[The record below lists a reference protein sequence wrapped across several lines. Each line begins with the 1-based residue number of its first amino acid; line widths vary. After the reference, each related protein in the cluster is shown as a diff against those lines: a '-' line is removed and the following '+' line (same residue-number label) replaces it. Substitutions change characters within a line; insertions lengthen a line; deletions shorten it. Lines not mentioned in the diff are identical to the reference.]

1 MFIPL
6 PIPTDALEHQIVC
19 KVDGILCGLVNKQL
33 LSTYTFTIQ
42 IVVLFCLSSKL
53 QQPHGKHA
61 SSSYVDILKTI
72 AILPCAVSCGLIQI
86 YFVRSINKCVWFWIL
101 SLDHTKDIWMMG
113 LIIHHIYKRCNWLP
127 RMWSI
132 DYKGIK
138 YTPMF
143 LSRGMNQVTGYSTPF
158 YFSAWLQENIK
169 NMNICKV

>member
-1 MFIPL
+1 MVLREYYFLCALQVFSFFTPYHFESNISDITIICLDTTFWGKRPCKTASSLSSCLFIPL

-86 YFVRSINKCVWFWIL
+86 YFVRSINKIMCLIL
-101 SLDHTKDIWMMG
+101 NSVS
-113 LIIHHIYKRCNWLP
+113 
-127 RMWSI
+127 WS
-132 DYKGIK
+132 Y
-138 YTPMF
+138 
-143 LSRGMNQVTGYSTPF
+143 
-158 YFSAWLQENIK
+158 
-169 NMNICKV
+169 